1 MIYRPHQRLGFTKI
15 NPQAYS
21 IWLSRDDEPPE
32 VEPWGMTE
40 VLEDE
45 DDKASVWKS
54 ELWALVR
61 EILSP
66 REIKI
71 LTFRFVQDFTLE
83 ESGDACDVTRERIR
97 QIEAKALRKL
107 RGEVFR
113 RGIEPPWLR

>member
-15 NPQAYS
+15 NRESYS
-21 IWLSRDDEPPE
+21 IWLSRDEEPPE

-40 VLEDE
+40 VWEDE
-45 DDKASVWKS
+45 DDKASIWKS
-54 ELWALVR
+54 ELWELVR

-71 LTFRFVQDFTLE
+71 LTFRFVQQLTLE

-107 RGEVFR
+107 RRVVCQR
-113 RGIEPPWLR
+113 RIEPPWLR